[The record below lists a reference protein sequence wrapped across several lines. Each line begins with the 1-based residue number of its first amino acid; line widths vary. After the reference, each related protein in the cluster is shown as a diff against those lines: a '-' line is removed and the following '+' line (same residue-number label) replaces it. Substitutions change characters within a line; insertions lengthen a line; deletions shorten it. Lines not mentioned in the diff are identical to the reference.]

1 MYIINNDIISTNEG
15 DYRCDYLE
23 YENNI
28 DIDKLLY
35 YLINSFSK
43 MKI

>member
-1 MYIINNDIISTNEG
+1 MYHVNNDIISNDNG

-23 YENNI
+23 YENDI

-35 YLINSFSK
+35 HLINSFSK
-43 MKI
+43 MNI